1 MAFTLINA
9 GPSPFGRKV
18 AIALLEKG
26 LGFDIEMD
34 TPWAAGTVT
43 PQYNPLEQLPIL
55 IAGDETLFDSG
66 YIVEWIET
74 RHPTPPLL
82 PAEPDARLAARKRQ
96 MLGERLMEIAQLL
109 IMEIHRPNPSIDW
122 IDRQTRKINGGLA
135 ALDQLYEQRGIAGET
150 IDLGDI
156 AVATTALVFEHA
168 VTAGYSPDIAALHW
182 RGRFPALTKF
192 VESVEHRPS
201 FAATRPQEMALDL
214 AATVG

>member
-1 MAFTLINA
+1 MALKLINA

-26 LGFDIEMD
+26 LEFDVQMD
-34 TPWAAGTVT
+34 APWAMGSVT
-43 PQYNPLEQLPIL
+43 PHHNPLEQLPIL
-55 IAGDETLFDSG
+55 IAGDETLFDSS
-66 YIVEWIET
+66 YILEWIEA
-74 RHPTPPLL
+74 RNPAPPLI
-82 PAEPDARLAARKRQ
+82 PADPDARLATRKRQ

-109 IMEIHRPNPSIDW
+109 IMEMHRLKPSPDW

-135 ALDQLYEQRGIAGET
+135 ALDQLYGQREISGEA

-156 AVATTALVFEHA
+156 AVATTLLVFEHA
-168 VTAGYSPDIAALHW
+168 VTAGYSPDIAALLW
-182 RGRFPALTKF
+182 RGRFVALTKF

-201 FAATRPQEMALDL
+201 FVATRPQAMALDL

>member
-26 LGFDIEMD
+26 LEFDVRMD
-34 TPWAAGTVT
+34 TPWAAGTIT

-55 IAGDETLFDSG
+55 IADDETLFDSG

-74 RHPTPPLL
+74 RYPSPPLL
-82 PAEPDARLAARKRQ
+82 PADGDDRLAARKRQ

-109 IMEIHRPNPSIDW
+109 IMEMHRPQPGVDW
-122 IDRQTRKINGGLA
+122 IDRQTRKIDGGLA
-135 ALDQLYEQRGIAGET
+135 ALDQLYEQRAIAGET

-156 AVATTALVFEHA
+156 AVATTVLVFEHA
-168 VTAGYSPDIAALHW
+168 VTAGYSPDIAAMRW
-182 RGRFPALTKF
+182 RGKYPALTKF
-192 VESVEHRPS
+192 VESVEQRPS
-201 FAATRPQEMALDL
+201 FVATRPQEMALDL